1 MYCIAI
7 TGHYI
12 DSAFQLHSELL
23 AFENLE
29 ANHTGPYLAS
39 MYSTSLINTILLKN
53 SFALLLTM
61 PAITSRCPKN
71 SKICFTTLTWTGT
84 PALITYHVLLIL
96 SILLYKHSSIPFSV
110 TRTPALRSK
119 LSLINFAKSPSQS
132 EAAPYDGRPF
142 RGVAN
147 HMELIR

>member
-1 MYCIAI
+1 LKISKQ
-7 TGHYI
+7 TTRGHI
-12 DSAFQLHSELL
+12 SLPL
-23 AFENLE
+23 
-29 ANHTGPYLAS
+29 
-39 MYSTSLINTILLKN
+39 YSTSLINTILLKN
-53 SFALLLTM
+53 SFALLPTM

-110 TRTPALRSK
+110 TKTLALRSK

-147 HMELIR
+147 RMELIR